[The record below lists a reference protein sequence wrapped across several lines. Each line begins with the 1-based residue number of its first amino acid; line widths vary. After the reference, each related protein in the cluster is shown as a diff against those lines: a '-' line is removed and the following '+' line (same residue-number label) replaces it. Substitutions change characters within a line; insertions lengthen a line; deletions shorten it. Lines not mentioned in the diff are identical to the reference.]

1 MCRPVLLRSP
11 SHGTVGIDRMEDD
24 GSAPPLPR
32 RAPGDSGWPMPEP
45 VRAVSLPERVVQRI
59 LAALDAAE
67 KQPPAQDH
75 AAPAAAPAHDPPARS
90 AQDRAAPA
98 ETTVQDLAAP
108 PAA

>member
-75 AAPAAAPAHDPPARS
+75 AAPAAAPDSTEPPAP
-90 AQDRAAPA
+90 D
-98 ETTVQDLAAP
+98 
-108 PAA
+108 PAASPPPPDAAGPSAPDP